1 MKWRTWSVAG
11 VMVLVAAVS
20 LSPPGVAVAGEHVR
34 SNPNWSGTQNSS
46 PSYSQPQPA
55 PAPVV
60 RLVPVRVAISVVATP
75 PQPAQEPVYVN
86 LRGPDGQVRR
96 FPVEGGRAAIQ
107 SAPVV
112 VLRPGQSVTIRWV
125 AAR

>member
-1 MKWRTWSVAG
+1 MKWTAFSAAG
-11 VMVLVAAVS
+11 VMLLVAAVS

-34 SNPNWSGTQNSS
+34 SNPNWSGTQTSS
-46 PSYSQPQPA
+46 PSSSQPQPA
-55 PAPVV
+55 PAAVA

-112 VLRPGQSVTIRWV
+112 VLRPGQSVTIRWM